1 MEFRF
6 ENYILKAFLASGLLA
21 LMMMV
26 LAMGLIQL
34 FRYGPSLPP
43 YVILILASVAF
54 VLSASFFER
63 YEVGSIMW
71 SMLVS
76 LIATLILTLL
86 SGGIIYTFSQ
96 NRQSWEEL
104 ISGLAICMI
113 VAMTLLNYLKR
124 SLGEIEYRQK
134 RRQDDLGDRWS
145 FPEVQ
150 IGF

>member
-43 YVILILASVAF
+43 PIILILASVAF

-96 NRQSWEEL
+96 NRQSGGEL
-104 ISGLAICMI
+104 ISGLAICLM

-124 SLGEIEYRQK
+124 SLGEIEY
-134 RRQDDLGDRWS
+134 
-145 FPEVQ
+145 
-150 IGF
+150 

>member
-26 LAMGLIQL
+26 LALGLIWL

-43 YVILILASVAF
+43 SIILILASVAF

-96 NRQSWEEL
+96 NKPSWEEL
-104 ISGLAICMI
+104 LSGLAICMM

-124 SLGEIEYRQK
+124 SLGEIEY
-134 RRQDDLGDRWS
+134 
-145 FPEVQ
+145 
-150 IGF
+150 

>member
-1 MEFRF
+1 MEMEFRF

-21 LMMMV
+21 LVMMV

-43 YVILILASVAF
+43 SIILIMAAVAF

-86 SGGIIYTFSQ
+86 SGGIIYTFSS

-104 ISGLAICMI
+104 LSGLAICMM

-124 SLGEIEYRQK
+124 SLGEIEY
-134 RRQDDLGDRWS
+134 
-145 FPEVQ
+145 
-150 IGF
+150 

>member
-54 VLSASFFER
+54 VLSASFFD
-63 YEVGSIMW
+63 EV
-71 SMLVS
+71 
-76 LIATLILTLL
+76 
-86 SGGIIYTFSQ
+86 
-96 NRQSWEEL
+96 
-104 ISGLAICMI
+104 
-113 VAMTLLNYLKR
+113 
-124 SLGEIEYRQK
+124 
-134 RRQDDLGDRWS
+134 
-145 FPEVQ
+145 
-150 IGF
+150 

>member
-1 MEFRF
+1 MEMEFRF

-21 LMMMV
+21 LVMMV
-26 LAMGLIQL
+26 LALGLIWL

-43 YVILILASVAF
+43 SLILILASVAF

-104 ISGLAICMI
+104 LSGLAICMM
-113 VAMTLLNYLKR
+113 VAMILLNYLKR
-124 SLGEIEYRQK
+124 SLGEIEY
-134 RRQDDLGDRWS
+134 
-145 FPEVQ
+145 
-150 IGF
+150 